1 MSMHISIHGVPD
13 NDRVNKAKAKEARDI
28 MNSLGIEYPEELD
41 NIIESEIEVPVTK
54 VNSQYADDY
63 AINVKDIPE
72 NVSTIVFSVNY

>member
-13 NDRVNKAKAKEARDI
+13 NDRVNKAKEARDI

-54 VNSQYADDY
+54 INSEWSDDY
-63 AINVKDIPE
+63 AVSVKDIPD
-72 NVSTIVFSVNY
+72 NVSAIVFSFSY

>member
-13 NDRVNKAKAKEARDI
+13 NDRVNKAKEARDI